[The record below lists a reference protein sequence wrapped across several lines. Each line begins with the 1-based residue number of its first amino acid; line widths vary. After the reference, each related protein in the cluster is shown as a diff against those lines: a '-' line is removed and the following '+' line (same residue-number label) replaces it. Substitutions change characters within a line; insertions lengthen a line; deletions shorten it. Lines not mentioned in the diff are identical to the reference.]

1 MNVFYG
7 LVTAGVLAPAVA
19 AVAQSS
25 GQEVFGQLAALL
37 GGVGVNLVSNLIQ
50 QIKDRSEEDAAA
62 EVQRQ
67 YEADPELRKALDTL
81 IEKLDAINTAQRTL
95 SDADREWFVQTLREE
110 LRQAGST
117 IINITIIQ
125 PDPGVQSLHQLP
137 DPPADF
143 IGRAAELDKLCA
155 NARSCGVLI
164 SGTGGVGKT
173 ALGLVLAHRLRDA
186 YPDAQLFLN
195 LQGAS
200 DHPLTPAEALERL
213 IRAFEPTARLP
224 ETVDELKVIY
234 TSLLQGKRVLV
245 FLDDAMDAAQVRP
258 LLPPQPCLGIVTSR
272 HRLVLAS
279 LHTTDVEALPPED
292 ADRLICTV
300 WGKTGEVRALA
311 KQCGRLPMA
320 LRAVGA
326 LLRRRPDLSVAKV
339 RQLLESAAERL
350 KLADP
355 ERESTVAAAFQ
366 ASYDLLDPAL
376 QTRWRELGIFPADFD
391 TPAAAAVWGMDGD
404 AGAVLAE
411 LYDACLVDYV
421 RDRWRLHDLGRD
433 FTRALWTVEEGDA
446 LAVRHAFWYFQILG
460 QASELYQAGGDS
472 VLAGLGLFDRERQN
486 VEAGQAWAA
495 ARAGQNREIA
505 RLCNAYPDAG
515 VHVISLRLH
524 PRAQVAWLEAALAAA
539 RSLGDREAEGANLGN
554 LGSAYLNLGEA
565 QKAIS
570 YYEQALAIF
579 HRLSNWHGE
588 GAILGNLGSAYFSL
602 GEIQKAIGYFE
613 QSLAICRE
621 TGDLR
626 GQGNSLGRLGN
637 AYYGL
642 GEIQRAIGYFEQ
654 ALVIHRELGDRRGEG
669 ADLGNL
675 GVGYADLGEVRKAIG
690 YYEEALKIAREIGDR
705 SGEGNALTGLGNA
718 YARLGE
724 THNAIDYYEQ
734 ALVIATETGDQS
746 AKGAD
751 LGNLG
756 IAYASLGDASN
767 AIRYHEQALVT
778 FRSIGNRRGE
788 AITSWNLGLIY
799 EKQGD
804 LEHAVEWMQA
814 RVDYERA
821 TGHPEAENYAARV
834 EEIRRRMTG
843 G

>member
-1 MNVFYG
+1 MGFSINDWKSGIADYFKKHTPKMKQGSMNVFYG

-143 IGRAAELDKLCA
+143 IGRAAELDELCA
-155 NARSCGVLI
+155 NARSRGVLI

-173 ALGLVLAHRLRDA
+173 ALGLVLAHRLRDQ

-224 ETVDELKVIY
+224 ETLDELKTIY

-258 LLPPQPCLGIVTSR
+258 LLPPQPCLVIVTSR

-279 LHTTDVEALPPED
+279 LHATDVEALPPED
-292 ADRLICTV
+292 ADQLICAV

-311 KQCGRLPMA
+311 EQCGRLPMA

-339 RQLLESAAERL
+339 QQLLESAAERL

-355 ERESTVAAAFQ
+355 EREATVAAAFQ

-411 LYDACLVDYV
+411 LYDACLVDYA

-446 LAVRHAFWYFQILG
+446 LAVRHAFWYFQVLG

-505 RLCNAYPDAG
+505 RLCNAYPAAG

-524 PRAQVAWLEAALAAA
+524 PRALIAWLEAALAAA
-539 RSLGDREAEGANLGN
+539 RNLGDREAEGANLGN

-570 YYEQALAIF
+570 YCEQALAIF

-588 GAILGNLGSAYFSL
+588 GA
-602 GEIQKAIGYFE
+602 
-613 QSLAICRE
+613 
-621 TGDLR
+621 
-626 GQGNSLGRLGN
+626 
-637 AYYGL
+637 
-642 GEIQRAIGYFEQ
+642 
-654 ALVIHRELGDRRGEG
+654 
-669 ADLGNL
+669 
-675 GVGYADLGEVRKAIG
+675 
-690 YYEEALKIAREIGDR
+690 
-705 SGEGNALTGLGNA
+705 
-718 YARLGE
+718 
-724 THNAIDYYEQ
+724 
-734 ALVIATETGDQS
+734 
-746 AKGAD
+746 
-751 LGNLG
+751 
-756 IAYASLGDASN
+756 
-767 AIRYHEQALVT
+767 
-778 FRSIGNRRGE
+778 
-788 AITSWNLGLIY
+788 
-799 EKQGD
+799 
-804 LEHAVEWMQA
+804 
-814 RVDYERA
+814 
-821 TGHPEAENYAARV
+821 
-834 EEIRRRMTG
+834 
-843 G
+843 

>member
-1 MNVFYG
+1 MGDCQTGSQLEGKMGFSLHEWKSGIADYFKKHTPKMKQGSMNVFYG

-67 YEADPELRKALDTL
+67 YEADPELRKALDML
-81 IEKLDAINTAQRTL
+81 IEKLDAINTAQRML

-143 IGRAAELDKLCA
+143 IGRAAELDELCA
-155 NARSCGVLI
+155 NARSRGVLI

-173 ALGLVLAHRLRDA
+173 ALGLVLAHRLREQ

-224 ETVDELKVIY
+224 ETLDELKTIY

-245 FLDDAMDAAQVRP
+245 FLDDAMDANQVRP
-258 LLPPQPCLGIVTSR
+258 LLPPQPCLVIVTSR
-272 HRLVLAS
+272 HRLVLAN
-279 LHTTDVEALPPED
+279 LHATDVEALPPED

-311 KQCGRLPMA
+311 EQCGRLPMA

-326 LLRRRPDLSVAKV
+326 LLRRRPDLSIKDVQ
-339 RQLLESAAERL
+339 QLLESAAERL

-355 ERESTVAAAFQ
+355 ERAATVAAAFQ

-376 QTRWRELGIFPADFD
+376 QTRWRGLGIFPADFD

-411 LYDACLVDYV
+411 LYDACLVDYAH
-421 RDRWRLHDLGRD
+421 DRWRLHDLGRD
-433 FTRALWTVEEGDA
+433 FTRSLWTGEEGDA
-446 LAVRHAFWYFQILG
+446 LGDWHAKHYLEVLKE
-460 QASELYQAGGDS
+460 ADRLYMTGGDS
-472 VLAGLGLFDRERQN
+472 ILQGLGLFDRERQN
-486 VEAGQAWAA
+486 VEAGQAWVA
-495 ARAGQNREIA
+495 ARAGHNPAAA
-505 RLCNAYPDAG
+505 RLCNAYPIAG
-515 VHVISLRLH
+515 AYVLSLRLH
-524 PRAQVAWLEAALAAA
+524 PRDQVAWLEAALAAA
-539 RSLGDREAEGANLGN
+539 RNLGNREAEGMLLTNLGN
-554 LGSAYLNLGEA
+554 AYSDMGEVL
-565 QKAIS
+565 KAIG
-570 YYEQALAIF
+570 YYEQALAID
-579 HRLSNWHGE
+579 R
-588 GAILGNLGSAYFSL
+588 
-602 GEIQKAIGYFE
+602 EI
-613 QSLAICRE
+613 
-621 TGDLR
+621 
-626 GQGNSLGRLGN
+626 
-637 AYYGL
+637 
-642 GEIQRAIGYFEQ
+642 
-654 ALVIHRELGDRRGEG
+654 GDRQGEG
-669 ADLGNL
+669 ADLTNL
-675 GVGYADLGEVRKAIG
+675 GNAHKNLGKVQKAIG
-690 YYEEALKIAREIGDR
+690 YYEQALAIDREIGDR
-705 SGEGNALTGLGNA
+705 QGEGNA
-718 YARLGE
+718 
-724 THNAIDYYEQ
+724 
-734 ALVIATETGDQS
+734 
-746 AKGAD
+746 
-751 LGNLG
+751 
-756 IAYASLGDASN
+756 
-767 AIRYHEQALVT
+767 
-778 FRSIGNRRGE
+778 
-788 AITSWNLGLIY
+788 SWNLGLMY
-799 EKQGD
+799 AQQAN
-804 LEHAVEWMQA
+804 LARAVQLMQVC
-814 RVDYERA
+814 VDYERA
-821 TGHPEAENYAARV
+821 IGHPDAEKDAALV
-834 EEIRRRMTG
+834 EEIRRRMEG